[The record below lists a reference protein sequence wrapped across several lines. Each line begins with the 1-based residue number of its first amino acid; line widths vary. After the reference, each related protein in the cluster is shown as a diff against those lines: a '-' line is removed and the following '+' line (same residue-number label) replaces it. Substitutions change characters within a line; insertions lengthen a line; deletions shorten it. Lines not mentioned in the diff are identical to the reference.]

1 MDHPLCRITSFTIVS
16 PFVLDIRFDDGT
28 RRRIDFQPVL
38 HGEIYGPLREITTF
52 ERVEIDPEAHT
63 LVWPNGADFDPAT
76 LRDWPDAGPRMAALA
91 RRWADAEARSDM
103 TVEAEFR
110 PISGRIA
117 ARAGRAG
124 LSLDDRLLQSLA
136 AYVGLLMRWNRRI
149 NLTALTADDR
159 GLDRLVVEPLLAA
172 HRLPKPDAVLTD
184 VGSGAGSPAVPMKL
198 AAPAAAL
205 RMVESRSR
213 RAAFLREV
221 VRQLRL
227 EGTRVEACRLD
238 EAVRRPDLLAG
249 SDVVTVRAVR
259 LDGRTLR
266 DIQRLVKPGGAVF
279 LFRNHAG
286 VNADLPPGLQQEAT
300 WPLLDAPRSHLVI
313 LRKQAAD

>member
-1 MDHPLCRITSFTIVS
+1 MKDSDRDAPTAPL
-16 PFVLDIRFDDGT
+16 
-28 RRRIDFQPVL
+28 Q
-38 HGEIYGPLREITTF
+38 
-52 ERVEIDPEAHT
+52 
-63 LVWPNGADFDPAT
+63 
-76 LRDWPDAGPRMAALA
+76 
-91 RRWADAEARSDM
+91 
-103 TVEAEFR
+103 TVEAELR
-110 PISGRIA
+110 PIFQRIA

-124 LSLDDRLLQSLA
+124 LSVDNRLLQSLT

-172 HRLPKPDAVLTD
+172 RRLPTPDAVLTD
-184 VGSGAGSPAVPMKL
+184 IGSGAGSPAVPMKL
-198 AAPAAAL
+198 AAPAVSL

-221 VRQLRL
+221 VRHFRL
-227 EGTRVEACRLD
+227 EGTRVEACRLG
-238 EAVRRPDLLAG
+238 EAVGRPDLLAG

-286 VNADLPPGLQQEAT
+286 VNADLPPLLQQEAT
-300 WPLLDAPRSHLVI
+300 WPLLDAPRSHLVV